1 VVGLDRFLFWSTLT
15 TIKKEAVIDTV
26 LVLVHVP
33 AGAIAVASG
42 ATAMLASKGGR
53 THRGGGRVYLAAL
66 AIACL
71 SGSGLAITRWPH
83 FVHLLPLAVVAAG
96 FAGLGYAA
104 RHRTRRAA
112 HLLGMSAS
120 YVALLTAFYVDN
132 GPKLPVWRQLPQA
145 AFWILPSLLALPL
158 LVRAL
163 RRHTAEERT

>member
-1 VVGLDRFLFWSTLT
+1 M
-15 TIKKEAVIDTV
+15 IDSL

-33 AGAIAVASG
+33 AGALAVASG
-42 ATAMLASKGGR
+42 AAAMLARKGGR
-53 THRGGGRVYLAAL
+53 THRGAGRVYLTAL
-66 AIACL
+66 AITCL

-83 FVHLLPLAVVAAG
+83 FAHLLALGVVAA
-96 FAGLGYAA
+96 ALASLGYAS
-104 RHRTRRAA
+104 RHRTSRAA

-132 GPKLPVWRQLPQA
+132 GPKLPVWRLLPQA

-163 RRHTAEERT
+163 RRHAAEERA